1 MVYFDCD
8 MLVLEVGYVL
18 KMIKGCRIHNPAIL
32 YEGYEQIDSGFVA
45 NVDADKIQSLFEN
58 FVKLHNEPCF
68 VILEVPTNVKE
79 ETTFLFNG
87 TSPLHKDVYYIDGL
101 TPARAVEFLSV
112 FGEWLIH
119 DGLSSFGIGIHSG
132 ANEIVTG
139 KYNVVTVYTRD
150 KQKYDG
156 FFETLGIRQASDL
169 KTAWDYFNSDAPGDS
184 FLYTYKGK
192 NIYDL
197 IDHLK
202 QYGLYF
208 AERRED

>member
-1 MVYFDCD
+1 M
-8 MLVLEVGYVL
+8 L
-18 KMIKGCRIHNPAIL
+18 KMIKGCRVHNPTIL
-32 YEGYEQIDSGFVA
+32 YEGYEQVDSGFVA

-58 FVKLHNEPCF
+58 FVRLHNEPCF
-68 VILEVPTNVKE
+68 VILEVPTSAKE

-101 TPARAVEFLSV
+101 TPTRAVEFLNV

-119 DGLSSFGIGIHSG
+119 DGLSNFGIGIHSG

-184 FLYTYKGK
+184 FLYTYNGK

-197 IDHLK
+197 IEHLK

>member
-8 MLVLEVGYVL
+8 ILVLEVGYLL
-18 KMIKGCRIHNPAIL
+18 KMIKGCRVHNPTIL

-45 NVDADKIQSLFEN
+45 NVDADKIQSLFKN

-68 VILEVPTNVKE
+68 VILEVPTNAKE

-87 TSPLHKDVYYIDGL
+87 TSTLHKDVYYIDGL
-101 TPARAVEFLSV
+101 TPARAVEFLNV

-156 FFETLGIRQASDL
+156 FFETLGIRQVYDL

-197 IDHLK
+197 IEHLK

>member
-1 MVYFDCD
+1 M
-8 MLVLEVGYVL
+8 
-18 KMIKGCRIHNPAIL
+18 
-32 YEGYEQIDSGFVA
+32 
-45 NVDADKIQSLFEN
+45 
-58 FVKLHNEPCF
+58 
-68 VILEVPTNVKE
+68 
-79 ETTFLFNG
+79 FNG

-101 TPARAVEFLSV
+101 TPARAVEFLNV

-119 DGLSSFGIGIHSG
+119 DCLSSFGIGIHSG

-184 FLYTYKGK
+184 FLYTYTGK

-197 IDHLK
+197 IEHLK
-202 QYGLYF
+202 PYGLYF

>member
-1 MVYFDCD
+1 MGNSAIGENAVQIQALRLAEKAAGSIHAYNDH
-8 MLVLEVGYVL
+8 ML
-18 KMIKGCRIHNPAIL
+18 
-32 YEGYEQIDSGFVA
+32 ID
-45 NVDADKIQSLFEN
+45 
-58 FVKLHNEPCF
+58 H
-68 VILEVPTNVKE
+68 
-79 ETTFLFNG
+79 
-87 TSPLHKDVYYIDGL
+87 PLI
-101 TPARAVEFLSV
+101 
-112 FGEWLIH
+112 
-119 DGLSSFGIGIHSG
+119 SFGIGIHSG

-197 IDHLK
+197 IEHLK